1 MVPTGVGGGN
11 RPGRSN
17 SDREDL
23 PVVDDGRPPYVGS
36 VTRVSSGVDRTS
48 LLVDESAAAA
58 FRADGFTVVPF
69 LEPDRLA
76 SLRERILPLV
86 PEDSGPFFSLYRND
100 DPEIRR
106 RLDVAVRAELTDAAA
121 GVLRDHRIFLGS
133 LLVKFP
139 GDASYLAPHQ
149 DWSFVDEERY
159 ASGILWFPLQATD
172 DTNGGMCVVPGS
184 HRMDLPDRGA
194 PLDYPIEEYL
204 DGLVQVTT
212 QPGEALVM
220 HNALIHGS
228 RENRSSEPRVVMV
241 LGFASVDA
249 DLLHYFT
256 DEDGQKWRYRVR
268 PEFFFDHRPPGRPSG
283 SGVVS
288 VEPWESI
295 GVETVSRTEVHLAP
309 TEQVGRN

>member
-1 MVPTGVGGGN
+1 M
-11 RPGRSN
+11 S
-17 SDREDL
+17 
-23 PVVDDGRPPYVGS
+23 
-36 VTRVSSGVDRTS
+36 RVSSGVDRS
-48 LLVDESAAAA
+48 NLLADAGAAAS
-58 FRADGFTVVPF
+58 FRRDGFVVVPF
-69 LEPDRLA
+69 LDPDRVA
-76 SLRERILPLV
+76 ALRERVLPLV
-86 PEDSGPFFSLYRND
+86 PEESGPFFSLYRND

-106 RLDVAVRAELTDAAA
+106 RLDTAVRAELEAAST

-149 DWSFVDEERY
+149 DWSFVDEERF

-172 DTNGGMCVVPGS
+172 EHNGGMCVVPGS

-212 QPGEALVM
+212 RPGEALVM

-228 RENRSSEPRVVMV
+228 RENRSGELRVVMV
-241 LGFASVDA
+241 LGFASEGA

-256 DEDGQKWRYRVR
+256 DDEGRKWRYRVE

-283 SGVVS
+283 PGVIS

-295 GVETVSRTEVHLAP
+295 GVETVTRTEIHLAP
-309 TEQVGRN
+309 TEHVGRN